1 MGERLNHR
9 PKRVVT
15 QEILAGDHGK
25 QEASQNDLGN
35 KLTTNTTY
43 TGEVTL
49 IRSSKLAF
57 IFLSSVAAMA
67 VQHAQAA
74 ETGLAAPAQASA
86 STQGQKPADADSTS
100 PVEVVVTAQRRT
112 ENSQKVSIALTAI
125 SGDQLA
131 NRAITVQ
138 RDLQNAAPGLT
149 ITKAGLTESINIRGI
164 GLSSGSPQVANG
176 VATYI
181 DGLFQPPITQ
191 SFDLYDIR
199 GIEVLRGPQGTLVGS
214 NSTGGAIFI
223 NSNRPQ
229 LGVIGGDA
237 TLEYGSYNNVRASG
251 AINITVGDNL
261 ALRFATNQHWRDS
274 YYNDRGP
281 QHNQPDSLKEHDER
295 LSAFFSSGGFSV
307 YWKGEL
313 AQKNTGG
320 YAYQPIPATAFGAA
334 REAARYTLNYDSI
347 TTNFERAFNTALE
360 LKYQT
365 AGGLVFRSLTG
376 YQNKRIWNTYD
387 VDATAVTGPFGP
399 QYEDQYVRERE
410 FTEEVNIISPD
421 TKPFNFILGGYYQHN
436 KIDVLLH
443 FSGTAPFPIVVA
455 PTNDKVT
462 LGAFAQFNYRI
473 TDKFEVQ
480 AGARYSHFHVD
491 GTGAIYL
498 GGMPPAAFVTIPQT
512 GTEADGRLTGK
523 VSLNYKPDGDN
534 MFYAFAARGYKP
546 GGINPPGQIFS
557 PETVWDYEAGWKSSF
572 LERHVRTQLGVFYN
586 QYHNFQID
594 VISPVS
600 GGNGVVNLANA
611 TIKGAEAQI
620 QARVGGFNLD
630 AGVSYVDSKL
640 SSVSVINKWQPGA
653 ATAQLPACTATVT
666 TGCFNY
672 QFITSNSGPNLLSP
686 KWTWNAGIEYLIP
699 VSADVTVTPRISY
712 SYVGSEWAYITYLP
726 QYDLLNAHHLVN
738 ANITLNWKDYK
749 IDAFVTNLT
758 KEYFV
763 TGQSGLNEF
772 FSAPRE
778 FGVRLRVKF

>member
-1 MGERLNHR
+1 M
-9 PKRVVT
+9 T
-15 QEILAGDHGK
+15 QFFKYTAG
-25 QEASQNDLGN
+25 L
-35 KLTTNTTY
+35 
-43 TGEVTL
+43 
-49 IRSSKLAF
+49 F
-57 IFLSSVAAMA
+57 SSVAALA
-67 VQHAQAA
+67 VHTAYAA
-74 ETGLAAPAQASA
+74 ETAPAATPKPAPDAAPQPQSA
-86 STQGQKPADADSTS
+86 DDDDTK
-100 PVEVVVTAQRRT
+100 EIVVTAQRRT

-131 NRAITVQ
+131 DKAITVQ

-176 VATYI
+176 VATYV

-191 SFDLYDIR
+191 SFDLYDIQS
-199 GIEVLRGPQGTLVGS
+199 IEVLRGPQGTLVGS

-223 NSNRPQ
+223 NSKRPE
-229 LGVIGGDA
+229 LGVLGGDA
-237 TLEYGSYNNVRASG
+237 TVEYGSYNNVRATG
-251 AINITVGDNL
+251 AINIPVSDQL

-274 YYNDRGP
+274 YYTDRGP

-295 LSAFFSSGGFSV
+295 LSALFRSGGFSA

-313 AQKNTGG
+313 AEKNTGG
-320 YAYQPIPATAFGAA
+320 YAYQPIAGTAFGAA
-334 REAARYTLNYDSI
+334 READRYVVTYDSP

-365 AGGLVFRSLTG
+365 AGGLIFRSVTG

-387 VDATAVTGPFGP
+387 VDGTAVQGPFGP

-410 FTEEVNIISPD
+410 VTQEVNIISPD
-421 TKPFNFILGGYYQHN
+421 AKPFNFILGGYYQHN
-436 KIDVLLH
+436 LIDVLLH

-455 PTNDKVT
+455 PNNDKVT
-462 LGAFAQFNYRI
+462 LGAFAQFNYRLSK
-473 TDKFEVQ
+473 KFEIQ
-480 AGARYSHFHVD
+480 AGLRYSHFHVT
-491 GTGAIYL
+491 GNGAIYL

-512 GTEADGRLTGK
+512 GSETDGRLTGK
-523 VSLNYKPDGDN
+523 VSLNYKPDDDN
-534 MFYAFAARGYKP
+534 LIYVFAARGYKP
-546 GGINPPGQIFS
+546 GGINPPGQFFA

-572 LERHVRTQLGVFYN
+572 LDRHIRTQLGVFYN
-586 QYHNFQID
+586 KYNNFQID

-611 TIKGAEAQI
+611 TIKGAEAQV
-620 QARVGGFNLD
+620 QAHLGGFSLN
-630 AGVSYVDSKL
+630 AGASYVDSQL

-653 ATAQLPACTATVT
+653 ATAQLPACTPTVT

-686 KWTWNAGIEYLIP
+686 KWTWNIGAEYAAHLNG
-699 VSADVTVTPRISY
+699 DVTITPRISY

-726 QYDLLNAHHLVN
+726 QYDQINAHHLVN
-738 ANITLNWKDYK
+738 IGVAIDWKNYK
-749 IDAFVTNLT
+749 IDAFVNNLT

-772 FSAPRE
+772 YSAPRE
-778 FGVRLRVKF
+778 FGVRVRAKF